1 MEGALAE
8 GLWSWD
14 SLVAL
19 LMLSVME
26 IVLGVDNV
34 IFIAIL
40 AGKLPPEQQGKARQV
55 GLGLALIMRIG
66 LLFGITWIMKL
77 TTELFQV
84 FGKGFSG
91 RDLILL
97 AGGLFLV
104 WKATHEIFS
113 KLESKLEDQKGAG
126 MSAFGSTVAQ
136 IILLDIIFSLD
147 SVITAVGMAQKLPI
161 MIAAVVIAV
170 AVMMAFSGAISRF
183 IHRHP
188 SMKILALAFLLLI
201 GVTLF
206 AEGLGQ
212 HVAKGTI
219 YFAMAFSAFVEVLN
233 LRLRTRTKPV
243 ELHEP
248 VEEEPKAA

>member
-1 MEGALAE
+1 MEGLVGE
-8 GLWSWD
+8 GLWSWG

-40 AGKLPPEQQGKARQV
+40 AGKLPAEQQAKARQV
-55 GLGLALIMRIG
+55 GLSLALIMRIG
-66 LLFGITWIMKL
+66 LLFAITWIMAL
-77 TTELFQV
+77 TTELFQI

-113 KLESKLEDQKGAG
+113 KLESTLEDQKGAG
-126 MSAFGSTVAQ
+126 MAAFGSTVTQ

-170 AVMMAFSGAISRF
+170 AVMMVFSGAISRF

-206 AEGLGQ
+206 ADGLGQ
-212 HVAKGTI
+212 HVGKGTI
-219 YFAMAFSAFVEVLN
+219 YFAMAFSVFVEVLN
-233 LRLRTRTKPV
+233 VRLRTRGRPV